1 MTEGYTTNKALGMD
15 RKLKHLDI
23 AQGVINRM
31 GQFSFL
37 LKGWSVILVSGLFA
51 LAAKETNPL
60 FVYLA
65 YLPAIAFWILD
76 GYYLYQERLYRQL
89 YEDIRSREPE
99 QIDFGMN
106 PSAFKGHANATWV
119 ESILS
124 KTMLLFHGILI
135 LTIIIVMTVCLL
147 SKGG

>member
-1 MTEGYTTNKALGMD
+1 MD
-15 RKLKHLDI
+15 RKLKHLDFI
-23 AQGVINRM
+23 QGVINRM
-31 GQFSFL
+31 GQCSFL

-51 LAAKETNPL
+51 LAAKETNAL

-76 GYYLYQERLYRQL
+76 GYYLYQERLYRHL
-89 YEDIRSREPE
+89 YERVREQQPDG
-99 QIDFGMN
+99 IDFGMN
-106 PSAFKGHANATWV
+106 ASGFKGQGNATWP

-135 LTIIIVMTVCLL
+135 LTIVIVMVACIINT
-147 SKGG
+147 GGQNG

>member
-1 MTEGYTTNKALGMD
+1 MD
-15 RKLKHLDI
+15 QKLKHLEFI
-23 AQGVINRM
+23 QGVINRM
-31 GQFSFL
+31 GHCSFL

-51 LAAKETNPL
+51 LAAKETNAL

-89 YEDIRSREPE
+89 YDKIRAKKPDDIN
-99 QIDFGMN
+99 FGMDA
-106 PSAFKGHANATWV
+106 SSFKGEGNATWL

-135 LTIIIVMTVCLL
+135 LTIIIVMGACLI
-147 SKGG
+147 KGGGTNG

>member
-1 MTEGYTTNKALGMD
+1 MD
-15 RKLKHLDI
+15 KKLKHLDFI
-23 AQGVINRM
+23 QGVINRM
-31 GQFSFL
+31 GHCSFL

-51 LAAKETNPL
+51 LAAKETNAL

-89 YEDIRSREPE
+89 YDQIRAREPDD
-99 QIDFGMN
+99 IDFGMN
-106 PSAFKGHANATWV
+106 AAIFKGKGNTTWL

-135 LTIIIVMTVCLL
+135 LTIIIVMVACLI
-147 SKGG
+147 KGGKPNG